1 MRTRSSSS
9 FVTILLLSS
18 FLLLLSPTAFSMPL
32 QQPSTFSFKL
42 IHRFSKELNLVR
54 HRSGSVPDRRTIL
67 YYQMLLQRDKI
78 RLGARQLLF
87 PSRGP
92 KTMSSGN
99 DFGWLHY
106 TWIDI
111 GTPSTSFLVA
121 LDAGSDLLWVPCDC
135 IQCAP
140 LSASY
145 YANLDRDLN
154 EYSPSRSRSSK
165 PLSCSH
171 QFCDSGSNCKS
182 SKQECPYT
190 VNYVSVNTSSS
201 GLLVEDILHLQSG
214 GGGSAGGSNTSVQA
228 PVVFGCGMKQSGGY
242 LDGVAPDGV
251 LGLGPGKNSVPSI
264 LAKSGLIRDS
274 FSLCLSDDSGRI
286 FFGDQGSSI
295 QQQSTAFLPLDGIYS
310 TYIIGVETCCV
321 GNSCLKMTSF
331 KAQVDSGTS
340 FTFLPGHVYES
351 IAEEFDKKVNASRV
365 TFKGS
370 FWEYCYASNS
380 QDLPKVPNVTFMFQQ
395 NNSFVVYNPVFLVN
409 DSQRIIGFCLAIER
423 VEGDVGTIGQN
434 FMKGYRLVFD
444 RENKKLA
451 WSRSNCKDL
460 NLGKAMHLSPPNETA
475 SHPLPADEQQRTK
488 GNSVAPAVAGTA
500 PHKPSGATSL
510 MISCRHY
517 WHCYLFLLFQFL
529 VAFL

>member
-1 MRTRSSSS
+1 MRTRS
-9 FVTILLLSS
+9 VVAILLLSS
-18 FLLLLSPTAFSMPL
+18 LLLMLSPTAFPMPL
-32 QQPSTFSFKL
+32 QPSTFSAKL
-42 IHRFSKELNLVR
+42 IHRFSRELNLVR
-54 HRSGSVPDRRTIL
+54 HRPGSVPDRRTIL
-67 YYQMLLQRDKI
+67 YYQMLLQSDKI

-87 PSRGP
+87 PSRGA
-92 KTMSSGN
+92 KTMAPGN

-111 GTPSTSFLVA
+111 GTPSISFLVA

-145 YANLDRDLN
+145 YAPLDRDLN

-171 QFCDSGSNCKS
+171 QLCDPGSNCKS
-182 SKQECPYT
+182 SKQQCPYT
-190 VNYVSVNTSSS
+190 INYVSENTSSS

-228 PVVFGCGMKQSGGY
+228 SVVIGCGMKQSGGY
-242 LDGVAPDGV
+242 LDGIAPDG
-251 LGLGPGKNSVPSI
+251 LMGLGPGESSVPSI
-264 LAKSGLIRDS
+264 LAKSGLIHDS
-274 FSLCLSDDSGRI
+274 FSLCFNADGSGRM

-295 QQQSTAFLPLDGIYS
+295 QQQSTSFLPFNGIYS
-310 TYIIGVETCCV
+310 TYIIGVETCCI

-351 IAEEFDKKVNASRV
+351 IAEEFDKKVNASRA
-365 TFKGS
+365 TFKDTP
-370 FWEYCYASNS
+370 WEYCYASSS
-380 QDLPKVPNVTFMFQQ
+380 QDLPKIPTLTLMFQQ
-395 NNSFVVYNPVFLVN
+395 NNSFVVYNPVFVFNVN
-409 DSQRIIGFCLAIER
+409 QKTTAFCLAIEPA
-423 VEGDVGTIGQN
+423 EGDMGTIGQN
-434 FMKGYRLVFD
+434 FMTGYRLVFD
-444 RENKKLA
+444 QENKKLA

-460 NLGKAMHLSPPNETA
+460 NLGKAMPLSPPNETA
-475 SHPLPADEQQRTK
+475 SNPLPADEQQRTK
-488 GNSVAPAVAGTA
+488 GNAVAPAVAGTA
-500 PHKPSGATSL
+500 PRKPSGATSL
-510 MISCRHY
+510 TISCRHH
-517 WHCYLFLLFQFL
+517 WHCYLFLLFQLL